1 MNLKL
6 EEEEKKKEKKMKIHP
21 SHSFWPIL
29 FLLFCNFGFFIFQLQ
44 MTFHFFVSSGSRII
58 FPQKD
63 ENRSLKRN
71 FDPFQKIFVANS
83 FVFRDNKTQSVQQPR
98 HSCFPESRQ
107 ASKLNIFRE
116 GVGGRASNSAAPGS
130 NLGAPLPSDDVKP
143 IKVVLGEDVIAGRT
157 VVLCKW
163 IVASTRKKY

>member
-1 MNLKL
+1 MAN
-6 EEEEKKKEKKMKIHP
+6 
-21 SHSFWPIL
+21 
-29 FLLFCNFGFFIFQLQ
+29 FIFAFLQLWV
-44 MTFHFFVSSGSRII
+44 FHFPAANDFSLFVSSGSRII

-116 GVGGRASNSAAPGS
+116 GVGGRASKSAAPGS
-130 NLGAPLPSDDVKP
+130 NLGAPFPSEDVKP
-143 IKVVLGEDVIAGRT
+143 IEVVLGEDVISGRT
-157 VVLCKW
+157 VVL
-163 IVASTRKKY
+163 S